1 MCRYVPFSIGER
13 VVIDDIDYVFDGCVK
28 ALAGPAADDDLV
40 FIERRTGS
48 RHTFTR
54 QEFDDAYGAG
64 RFRFL
69 KPYERIADVAPEPDR
84 GDYEK
89 ARRRRMWCEA
99 ADAAGVA
106 RSTKALTA
114 FIAATAPAIPDP
126 NPPSAGSV
134 RRWMSERG
142 FVEDRRPRFMGDR
155 TPRGPRE
162 MRVHPAV
169 QRILAEGLAEY
180 ADKGV
185 RVNQRSV
192 YHKCRTAVIALN
204 AERERQGLLLLD
216 APCKA
221 TVHRYIRRREDREVM
236 VKRWGAKV
244 GGKPFDP
251 IRGAMDAKHILDVMI
266 IDHTPVDCD
275 VIDDEKRVNVGRP
288 YLTIGI
294 DAASRYPLGF
304 YLGWEPPS
312 VFTAMAC
319 LRHCV
324 KPKLAEAAAYP
335 DVKHPWA
342 AFGLPNTIVCDNAW
356 EFTKSSF
363 PEACREA
370 NISLVYAGVGDPGY
384 KGVGERFFHT
394 LNDLVILR
402 MQGSKPFTPQMRKE
416 MGIDPDREAVMFL
429 SDIRELI
436 YQAIVEIYGRRPHST
451 IGAAPEKVWR
461 EQAAKWGTFY
471 APDLAA
477 LEASLTQ
484 VEERTLTR
492 DGIQLCGLT
501 YRSETEL
508 GGLLADLMPGGR
520 SKGSRTGPRVKIKF
534 DPADIGHI
542 WVFNSKRNSYVQ
554 LPCTKPAYAKGKSVH
569 YHRELEAWVRKV
581 NLAFES
587 EDEMSLA
594 HVRLQDKIDDRI
606 LTNKIRSRRQDQRLK
621 ERTEEPQAI
630 RMTEVDPDNHCQIP
644 IGGLNNITG
653 NAIPSRRQRGPK
665 KAACKAKPAP
675 SRVVEAKVRNP
686 YDDED
691 FADVGSAPHDAFDY
705 SVAATQNPYG
715 DMDFGGGV
723 Q

>member
-1 MCRYVPFSIGER
+1 MSRYVPFSIGER
-13 VVIDDIDYVFDGCVK
+13 VVIDDIDCVFDGCVK
-28 ALAGPAADDDLV
+28 APAGSADDDDLV
-40 FIERRTGS
+40 FVDRRTGS
-48 RHTFTR
+48 RHVFTR

-69 KPYERIADVAPEPDR
+69 KPYERIDDVAPEPDR

-89 ARRRRMWCEA
+89 ARRRRLWCEA

-126 NPPSAGSV
+126 NPPSAGSL

-162 MRVHPAV
+162 MRVHPMV
-169 QRILAEGLAEY
+169 QRILADGLAEY

-192 YHKCRTAVIALN
+192 HHKCRAAVIALN
-204 AERERQGLLLLD
+204 AERERQGLPLLD
-216 APCKA
+216 APSKA
-221 TVHRYIRRREDREVM
+221 TVHRYIRAREDREVM

-251 IRGAMDAKHILDVMI
+251 IRGAMDAKRILDVMV
-266 IDHTPVDCD
+266 IDHTPIDCD
-275 VIDDEKRVNVGRP
+275 VIDDEKRVNVGQP
-288 YLTIGI
+288 YLTMGI
-294 DAASRYPLGF
+294 DAASRYPMGF

-324 KPKLAEAAAYP
+324 KPKTAEAAAYP
-335 DVKHPWA
+335 DVRHPWA
-342 AFGLPNTIVCDNAW
+342 AFGVPNTIVCDNAW

-363 PEACREA
+363 PEACREV
-370 NISLVYAGVGDPGY
+370 NISVVYAAIGDPGY
-384 KGVGERFFHT
+384 KGIGERFFET
-394 LNDLVILR
+394 LNDLVIHR
-402 MQGSKPFTPQMRKE
+402 MQGSRPFTPQMRKE

-429 SDIRELI
+429 SDLRELI

-471 APDLAA
+471 ASDLAA

-492 DGIQLCGLT
+492 DGIQLFNLT
-501 YRSETEL
+501 YRSEAEL
-508 GGLLADLMPGGR
+508 GGLLADLLPGGR

-534 DPADIGHI
+534 DPADIGRI
-542 WVFNSKRNSYVQ
+542 WVFNPKRNTYVQ
-554 LPCTKPAYAKGKSVH
+554 LPCTKPAYAMGKSVH
-569 YHRELEAWVRKV
+569 YHRELGAWARKI

-606 LTNKIRSRRQDQRLK
+606 LTNKIRDRRRDQRLK
-621 ERTEEPQAI
+621 ERIDEPQAI
-630 RMTEVDPDNHCQIP
+630 RITEVDPDDHSQIA
-644 IGGLNNITG
+644 IGGLSNITG
-653 NAIPSRRQRGPK
+653 NATPSRRQRGPK
-665 KAACKAKPAP
+665 RGAGKAKPAP
-675 SRVVEAKVRNP
+675 SRVLEAKLRNP
-686 YDDED
+686 YEEMD
-691 FADVGSAPHDAFDY
+691 FGGAEATGDPAFVY
-705 SVAATQNPYG
+705 GASQNPYG
-715 DMDFGGGV
+715 DMDFGRGV